1 MRTLR
6 LLWLTLVGSRG
17 YMLTSSRL
25 AVRVPAPDTARLAWA
40 SPSMGLFDVFK
51 DPAEYELIQAQKAVD
66 LAEAS
71 DTATIVEIK
80 EAQLRLAEAEAA
92 FDERRAER
100 RVERR
105 AEAEARSGAN
115 PKPNPN
121 PKS

>member
-80 EAQLRLAEAEAA
+80 EAKLRLAEAEAA

-100 RVERR
+100 R
-105 AEAEARSGAN
+105 AAAEARSGAN
-115 PKPNPN
+115 PKPNPK
-121 PKS
+121 P